1 MKKILIP
8 LLVLMAFVFGMPDDS
23 MAKKG
28 KRHYRYDNHGY
39 YKKHHKGY
47 YNKGYR
53 PYAYGPRNYVYY
65 APPPVVYA
73 PPPVVYAPPPVVY
86 APPVYY
92 GPSSGGYLN
101 FGITFD

>member
-1 MKKILIP
+1 MKKILIS
-8 LLVLMAFVFGMPDDS
+8 LLVLIAFVFGMPDDS

-28 KRHYRYDNHGY
+28 RGHYKHHNHGY
-39 YKKHHKGY
+39 YKNKGY
-47 YNKGYR
+47 YNRGYYR